1 LHDEDLSAHNLGVPI
16 VMLGEHALDVEIDRI
31 AIDNVLAAHTAVTHL
46 LELGRRR
53 IACIGHNRRS
63 GIAALRL
70 RGYRDALGAA
80 GLPVV
85 VDLVA
90 PAEQYSR
97 RDGAEAMR
105 RRCARCSRCTNRRTR
120 CSASTTCS
128 RSARCS

>member
-1 LHDEDLSAHNLGVPI
+1 
-16 VMLGEHALDVEIDRI
+16 MLGEHALDVEIDRI
-31 AIDNVLAAHTAVTHL
+31 AIDNVLAARTAVTHP
-46 LELGRRR
+46 LELARRR

-90 PAEQYSR
+90 PAEQHSR
-97 RDGAEAMR
+97 REAR
-105 RRCARCSRCTNRRTR
+105 R
-120 CSASTTCS
+120 
-128 RSARCS
+128 